1 MAKSKPFTEEDLKRL
16 GMTETE
22 PNVFKRVV
30 KKTAARKDNRLEIY
44 PGIFVK
50 PEYLYS
56 DDHAEYQGPDS
67 KPKNNKAL
75 FCEDVKASI
84 SPAVSLDQVLTIEIP
99 GIVPGLNGDKG
110 LMRSHWSETKKMK
123 KLYCQIIKDQLPAK
137 YRFEGA
143 VSIEYVGYKSSLM
156 DWDNFCSSAKHIL
169 DSLVKCGVIINDN
182 PKIVKE
188 FLPKQVKCSR
198 ASQKVEVIIRNFK
211 EK

>member
-1 MAKSKPFTEEDLKRL
+1 MAKSKPFTEEDLLKM
-16 GMTETE
+16 GCVEIA
-22 PNVFKRVV
+22 PNVFKRT
-30 KKTAARKDNRLEIY
+30 KTFYIE
-44 PGIFVK
+44 GIRFKELVGT
-50 PEYLYS
+50 PIVLS
-56 DDHAEYQGPDS
+56 S
-67 KPKNNKAL
+67 KTAL

-123 KLYCQIIKDQLPAK
+123 KLYSQIIKDQLPCR

-156 DWDNFCSSAKHIL
+156 DWDNFAASAKFPL
-169 DSLVKCGVIINDN
+169 DSLVKCGVIKDDN

-188 FLPKQVKCSR
+188 FIPKQVKVCR
-198 ASQKVEVIIRNFK
+198 AKQRVVVIIKNYK
-211 EK
+211 E